1 MPAPAKTSDAEIVAA
16 AKRIVERSGIE
27 ALSMQAVA
35 EAVDVRPPSLYKR
48 FADRDALVRTVQRLA
63 FEDLRAAIERV
74 PSGLPAIER
83 LSRMADAYRGFAR
96 KHRRLY
102 SAMFYETAGRAP
114 EEAAMRTAAAEP
126 LLRAVASVVGESASL
141 PAARQ
146 SSRACGRRP
155 ARPLSYSAPPKPA
168 SSSLMPMRCIGS
180 TPIWAPP
187 RAWRSSFMV
196 RWSSWRPIR

>member
-141 PAARQ
+141 PAARLLTAFVHGFV
-146 SSRACGRRP
+146 SMELAHAFRLGGDVDLAYRYGVETLLGALGGTTPDP
-155 ARPLSYSAPPKPA
+155 ARGARLPESVA
-168 SSSLMPMRCIGS
+168 
-180 TPIWAPP
+180 
-187 RAWRSSFMV
+187 
-196 RWSSWRPIR
+196 